1 MITDHKPLV
10 SILNPDKG
18 LPAVTAARLQ
28 RYAVLLAEHS
38 FDIRYRKTDLHSN
51 ADALSRLPVEAENT
65 DVEFDDVKEY
75 VVHQLE
81 QLPVTAATL
90 RHETAKDPML
100 ARVMQFAQTGWPE
113 ICSDNTWKPYF
124 DRRYELMVEQ
134 GCLLWGARV
143 VVPSKLQDRVL
154 DELHDGHIGI
164 VKMKA

>member
-10 SILNPDKG
+10 SILNPDKE

-90 RHETAKDPML
+90 RRETAKDPML

-113 ICSDNTWKPYF
+113 ICSDKAWKPYF